1 MSQSPSSSSH
11 PEKPFLI
18 EIRQERPQHNG
29 SFVPAASLKISE
41 FLRTSGL
48 LHALEPDELK
58 SLIYLLTFLTPEG
71 HCTVSSPILASGM
84 KVSSQQA
91 KARMHRL
98 AKRRFLE
105 NAIITEVAHDNGL
118 FTYSLHPRWV
128 GYEHL
133 TVSPPHPTS
142 PMRASSRSTVVA
154 HSRQQYAR
162 PRAEVEKMVAEQLG
176 QDTTETEEEKKLR
189 IRLENAGLSSQQA
202 KDTIVA
208 HPADAIAQQLDWL
221 QYRNAKNPAGY
232 LLAAIEG
239 RYQEPKAIRD
249 QRFVLEEKYGAGTLM
264 EKEFPAEDEDGFP
277 DVTLGANEPEL
288 PHEKPASSLPALE
301 IDEDVLSLPEE

>member
-1 MSQSPSSSSH
+1 MSQSSLTPENR
-11 PEKPFLI
+11 EKPFLV
-18 EIRQERPQHNG
+18 EIRQERPQRNG
-29 SFVPAASLKISE
+29 SFIPAASLKITES
-41 FLRTSGL
+41 FRTSGL
-48 LHALEPDELK
+48 LHALEADELK
-58 SLIYLLTFLTPEG
+58 NLVYLLTFLTPEG
-71 HCTVSSPILASGM
+71 NCTVSSPILASGM
-84 KVSSQQA
+84 KVSTHQA

-105 NAIITEVAHDNGL
+105 NAIITEVAHENGL

-142 PMRASSRSTVVA
+142 PVRVSSRSTVVA

-176 QDTTETEEEKKLR
+176 YDTTETEEQKKLR
-189 IRLENAGLSSQQA
+189 VRLENAGLNSQQA
-202 KDTIVA
+202 KEVIAA
-208 HPADAIAQQLDWL
+208 HPADTIAQQLDWL
-221 QYRNAKNPAGY
+221 PYRHAKNPAGY

-249 QRFVLEEKYGAGTLM
+249 QRFVLEEKHGAGTTM
-264 EKEFPAEDEDGFP
+264 KNGFQDEDEFP
-277 DVTLGANEPEL
+277 DVTLGVDEPEL
-288 PHEKPASSLPALE
+288 PDDEPTDSLPSLE
-301 IDEDVLSLPEE
+301 IGEAVLSLPEE